1 MKLELTNWKKD
12 WTLMSAFF
20 SAEEIEKIK
29 SALQKVKVKTVVYCS
44 LENRFAKAGGL
55 AAVTMK
61 ILPYL
66 KEANRL
72 PQVLL
77 VSPFYPHIMDESKLQ
92 STGLIF
98 DVPFAQRQV
107 KVELLAYTF
116 SYQEPKAGQVTEYY
130 LKANDFFGA
139 HNRLNDPYLYY
150 EHDRLR
156 NDEAIREN
164 ALFFC
169 RAVPLAMRA
178 LGIDEHLIFHVQD
191 WQTALIG
198 LTAKEAMMEGHLK
211 SCGVVQTLH
220 NAFDAFI
227 PWQLLAEI
235 ITPGR
240 SQKFASQY
248 HDGLTA
254 LQLGLPLMDG
264 PITTVSENFAQEFT
278 TDIMQTAHFAPH
290 LQTIFKRTGVY
301 GINNGMFVN
310 FPPEFSDRK
319 NLTLQ
324 QIRKIKTEKRT
335 ALLTILDEYHPPERF
350 GELTYRGQ
358 SITHLPETIPIFV
371 MSGRLDYN
379 QKGYDIFLQAI
390 ERFAQ
395 DELKVILTP
404 MPIKASDLDYFHEVA
419 EKCRGNVTVFPIRM
433 AKGFQ
438 ELQIGS
444 TFGVMPSLYE
454 PFGAAVEYM
463 VNGTITIA
471 RKTGGLADQIDHR
484 QNGLL
489 FREPPT
495 EYNLTNIKQLTD
507 AADNVHKRKE
517 NRWNQSMVDALHE
530 VMQEAII
537 LYQNHRNEYYRQI
550 IMGFKK
556 AKNFNWSTSA
566 QQYFEVYKKV
576 NQGF

>member
-1 MKLELTNWKKD
+1 MKLEMANWKKD
-12 WTLMSAFF
+12 WSLMPVFF
-20 SAEEIEKIK
+20 ASEEIERIRQ
-29 SALQKVKVKTVVYCS
+29 ALQKLKVKTVVYCS
-44 LENRFAKAGGL
+44 LENRFARAGGL

-61 ILPYL
+61 ILPFL

-72 PQVLL
+72 PEVLL

-107 KVELLAYTF
+107 KVELLEYVF
-116 SYQEPKAGQVTEYY
+116 SYQEPRPGQVREYF

-139 HNRLNDPYLYY
+139 QNRLNDPYIYH

-169 RAVPLAMRA
+169 QAVPLAMRA
-178 LGIDEHLIFHVQD
+178 LGILEHLIFHVQD
-191 WQTALIG
+191 WQTALIA
-198 LTAKEAMMEGHLK
+198 LTAKEAMVDGNLR

-227 PWQLLAEI
+227 PWQLLAQI
-235 ITPGR
+235 IAPDR
-240 SQKFASQY
+240 SQKFAGQ
-248 HDGLTA
+248 HHEGLTA
-254 LQLGLPLMDG
+254 LQIGLPLTDG
-264 PITTVSENFAQEFT
+264 PITTVSENFAREFT
-278 TDIMQTAHFAPH
+278 TDIMQTGHFAPH
-290 LQTIFKRTGVY
+290 LQDIFRKTGIY
-301 GINNGMFVN
+301 GINNGMFVS
-310 FPPEFSDRK
+310 FPPEFADRK
-319 NLTLQ
+319 SLTLQ
-324 QIRKIKTEKRT
+324 KIKKIKLEKRNV
-335 ALLTILDEYHPPERF
+335 LLKILDEYHPPERF

-379 QKGYDIFLQAI
+379 QKGYDILLQAT
-390 ERFAQ
+390 ERFAE

-433 AKGFQ
+433 ARGFQ

-471 RKTGGLADQIDHR
+471 RKTGGLADQIDDR

-495 EYNLTNIKQLTD
+495 EYNLANIKQLTE
-507 AADNVHKRKE
+507 AADNVHKRKA
-517 NRWNQSMVDALHE
+517 NRWSQSMVDALHE

-556 AKNFNWSTSA
+556 AKNFNWSISA

-576 NQGF
+576 NQGW